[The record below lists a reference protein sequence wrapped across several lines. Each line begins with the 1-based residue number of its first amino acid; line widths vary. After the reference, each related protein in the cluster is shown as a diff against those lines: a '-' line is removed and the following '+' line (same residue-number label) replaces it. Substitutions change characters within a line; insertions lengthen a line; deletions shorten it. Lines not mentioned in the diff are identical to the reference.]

1 MNYEIPNFTARMKV
15 CKDLKL
21 VEKNVE
27 SQDSTF
33 FYVVSGIYVV
43 IGNIWERMKSVGI
56 SINIERKIIY
66 EISKIKNL

>member
-33 FYVVSGIYVV
+33 FCVVGGIYVV

>member
-33 FYVVSGIYVV
+33 FLRCGWYICSYRKYMGK
-43 IGNIWERMKSVGI
+43 NEERGDKY
-56 SINIERKIIY
+56 KY
-66 EISKIKNL
+66 

>member
-1 MNYEIPNFTARMKV
+1 MKV

-33 FYVVSGIYVV
+33 FLRCGGIYVV
-43 IGNIWERMKSVGI
+43 IGNIWERMKSEGI

>member
-1 MNYEIPNFTARMKV
+1 MKV

-21 VEKNVE
+21 VKKMSNRRIRH
-27 SQDSTF
+27 F
-33 FYVVSGIYVV
+33 FCVVSGIYVV

>member
-33 FYVVSGIYVV
+33 FFALWVVYIDKGIS
-43 IGNIWERMKSVGI
+43 WERRENVGD
-56 SINIERKIIY
+56 EYKCM
-66 EISKIKNL
+66 

>member
-27 SQDSTF
+27 SHGSTF
-33 FYVVSGIYVV
+33 FCVVGGIYVGKG
-43 IGNIWERMKSVGI
+43 ILWERRENVGD
-56 SINIERKIIY
+56 EYKCM
-66 EISKIKNL
+66 